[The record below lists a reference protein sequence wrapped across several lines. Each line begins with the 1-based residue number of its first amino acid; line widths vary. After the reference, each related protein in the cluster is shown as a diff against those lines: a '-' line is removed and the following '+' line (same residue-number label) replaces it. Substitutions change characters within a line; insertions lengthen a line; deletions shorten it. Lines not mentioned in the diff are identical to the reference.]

1 MISIPIDYRFHRLST
16 PGQNIPLIDWSK
28 TTLNNVLLQGDKMYL
43 QALDNGFVVLEP
55 GVEFMSVDNLPKVVS
70 ISSCTNMFSYEI
82 CDSVI
87 DTRNVPAVV
96 HAKTNVNPFDARN
109 NDTIKPIEAKTI
121 DLPIVVEPIEAK
133 TIDLPIVV
141 EPIEAKTIDQP
152 IVVEPVEAKT
162 IDLPVEAKTIDLPIV
177 VEPVEAKTIELPI
190 VVEPIE
196 AKAIDLPIVVEPVEA
211 KAIDLPIVVEPVE
224 AKTID
229 LPIVVEPIEAKTID
243 QPIEAK
249 TIDQPIEAKHID
261 LPIVVEP
268 IEAQNNIRL
277 PIVVN
282 PVEAK
287 SNIDLSIGVDPAC
300 IEHNS
305 VVTKNKNQI
314 CFINYGKELQGL
326 VITNRKIASHYY
338 DVHTALLNV
347 FSNYS
352 CTILI
357 LEGYMMALVKQTDF
371 FCYSHAR
378 DSSGMPDPNGT
389 ALVMK
394 FANILELEQYLYS
407 LSMTLH
413 ANSFEIVPA
422 IKY

>member
-1 MISIPIDYRFHRLST
+1 MSLSALLT
-16 PGQNIPLIDWSK
+16 AKNIPLIDWSK
-28 TTLNNVLLQGDKMYL
+28 TTLNNVLIQGDKMHL

-70 ISSCTNMFSYEI
+70 VPSCTNMFSYEI

-87 DTRNVPAVV
+87 DTRINVPAVV
-96 HAKTNVNPFDARN
+96 HAKTTTTHVNPFDAQN
-109 NDTIKPIEAKTI
+109 NDTIKPIEAKTIDLPIEARTIEAKTIDLSIEAKTIDLPIDIVVEPIEAKTIDLPIVVEPIEAKTIDQPIEATTI

-152 IVVEPVEAKT
+152 IEAT
-162 IDLPVEAKTIDLPIV
+162 TIDLPIV
-177 VEPVEAKTIELPI
+177 VEPI
-190 VVEPIE
+190 
-196 AKAIDLPIVVEPVEA
+196 
-211 KAIDLPIVVEPVE
+211 E

-243 QPIEAK
+243 LPIEAK
-249 TIDQPIEAKHID
+249 NID

-277 PIVVN
+277 PIDIVVK

-287 SNIDLSIGVDPAC
+287 SNIDLSIGV
-300 IEHNS
+300 EHNS
-305 VVTKNKNQI
+305 VVTKNENQI

-326 VITNRKIASHYY
+326 VITNRKITSHYY
-338 DVHTALLNV
+338 DIHTALLNV

-357 LEGYMMALVKQTDF
+357 LEGYMMAFIKQTDF
-371 FCYSHAR
+371 FYLFDSHAR
-378 DSSGMPDPNGT
+378 DSSSMPDPNGT
-389 ALVMK
+389 AVVMK
-394 FANILELEQYLYS
+394 FANDSRVRTIFVF
-407 LSMTLH
+407 
-413 ANSFEIVPA
+413 SFNDIA
-422 IKY
+422 CQFI